1 MAVMPRLISLWRN
14 LFKRAQVEQE
24 LTQEV
29 ESYLEMLIEAK
40 IGEGLDPK
48 EARRAALIEMGGVE
62 QVKERVREVRMGHLM
77 ETVWQ
82 DLRYTA
88 RMLLK
93 NPGFTLIAI
102 ITLALGIGAN
112 SAIFSVVD
120 AVLLRPLL
128 YEDPNRLMALWAK
141 NDTRGLTQRPLSY
154 PNFVDWREQNQVFE
168 YLAAVRQE
176 SFSLTDGDEPERVS
190 GVRVTTDI
198 LPLLGVRPLHGR
210 DFLPEE
216 ARPEKA
222 QVALIGYGLWQRR
235 YGGDPDL
242 IGQAMTLDNTPHTII
257 GVLPD
262 WLKHPGLPIPAT
274 GAEVWIPF
282 VPLSNEQNRSF
293 ANIRIIGRMRPD
305 VTLSQAE
312 ADMQVVAERLEQQ
325 YPNDN
330 TNLRVEMKSLHE
342 ELTGRVRLA
351 LLILLGAVAV
361 VLLIACVNVANL
373 LLARA
378 SVRKKEMAI
387 RSALGAGRWRLLR
400 QSLTECLLLSLA
412 GGLAG
417 LLLAYA
423 GVNWLTKM
431 NAGNLPR
438 TDGIGVNWQ
447 VLLFT
452 LGVSVLTG
460 VVFGL
465 VPALQSSR
473 LNLTEALKD
482 GHKGTAGGVHNRR
495 WLGGLVVTEVAL
507 ALILLS
513 GAGLLIRSFRH
524 VSETDPSFNPE
535 RLLTLSVP
543 LPLTGYETQQK
554 QALFYERTLE
564 KINALPG
571 VESAACV
578 SRVPL
583 VGMATAIFTAQGN
596 PMTPGTEPNADYRT
610 VSPTYFRT
618 AGVPLL
624 AGREFTEQDNDGAPD
639 AIIVNEELARLFF
652 PGESAVGKRL
662 QLALERTRFR
672 EIVGVVGNAK
682 LAGLDAKVDPAIY
695 VPFHQNTWPHAL
707 RNSSLVVR
715 TTVEPHSL
723 TQAIRGELRSID
735 PALPVTQ
742 VRTMEEIIH
751 DSMAQRRFSMSL
763 LLVFA
768 AVAAALSAVGIYGVM
783 SYGVTQR
790 SHELGVR
797 VALGA
802 GRADIL
808 RMVMGGGA
816 RLTLLGVMIG
826 TAGAVAVTRLMSGLL
841 YEVSATDP
849 LTLGV
854 VALLL
859 AGVSLLACYVPAR
872 RATKVDPMTALRSE

>member
-1 MAVMPRLISLWRN
+1 MLSRIKTAL
-14 LFKRAQVEQE
+14 RA
-24 LTQEV
+24 LLRRAEV
-29 ESYLEMLIEAK
+29 ESE
-40 IGEGLDPK
+40 LDEELRYHVERQTEQNERLGMGTK
-48 EARRAALIEMGGVE
+48 EARAVALRDFGGLE
-62 QVKERVREVRMGHLM
+62 QAKERSRDARGTRWLED
-77 ETVWQ
+77 TWW
-82 DLRYTA
+82 DLRYGA
-88 RMLLK
+88 RMLRR
-93 NPGFTLIAI
+93 NPGFTLVAV

-120 AVLLRPLL
+120 AVLLRPLP
-128 YEDPNRLMALWAK
+128 YKEPDRLMALWAK
-141 NDTRGLTQRPLSY
+141 NDTSGLTQRPLSY

-176 SFSLTDGDEPERVS
+176 SFSLTDGAEPERVN
-190 GVRVTTDI
+190 GIRVTTDI
-198 LPLLGVRPLHGR
+198 LPLLGVRPLRGR

-222 QVALIGYGLWQRR
+222 QVALISYGLWQRR
-235 YGGDPDL
+235 YVSDPGV
-242 IGQAMTLDNTPHTII
+242 IGQAMTLDNKSYTII

-262 WLKHPGLPIPAT
+262 WMKHPGLPIPAT

-282 VPLSNEQNRSF
+282 VPLPNEQNRSF
-293 ANIRIIGRMRPD
+293 ANIRVVARMKPG
-305 VTLSQAE
+305 VTLSQVK
-312 ADMQVVAERLEQQ
+312 ADMQGVAERLEQQ

-378 SVRKKEMAI
+378 SGRKKETAI
-387 RSALGAGRWRLLR
+387 RSALGATRWRLIR

-417 LLLAYA
+417 LLLAHTC
-423 GVNWLTKM
+423 VNWLTKM

-438 TDGIGVNWQ
+438 TDGIGINWQ
-447 VLLFT
+447 VLFFT

-460 VVFGL
+460 IVFGL

-482 GHKGTAGGVHNRR
+482 GQKGVGGGVNNRR

-507 ALILLS
+507 ALVLLT
-513 GAGLLIRSFRH
+513 GAGLLIRSFHH
-524 VSETDPSFNPE
+524 VSETDPGFNPE

-571 VESAACV
+571 VESVACV
-578 SRVPL
+578 SRLPL
-583 VGMATAIFTAQGN
+583 VGMATVTFTAQGN
-596 PMTPGTEPNADYRT
+596 PATPGTEPNADYRT
-610 VSPTYFRT
+610 ISPSYFRT
-618 AGVPLL
+618 AAVPLL
-624 AGREFTEQDNDGAPD
+624 AGREFTEQDRDGASD
-639 AIIVNEELARLFF
+639 ALIVNEELARLYF
-652 PGESAVGKRL
+652 PGGDAVGKRL

-695 VPFHQNTWPHAL
+695 VPFQQNTWPHAL

-723 TQAIRGELRSID
+723 TQAIRGELHSID
-735 PALPVTQ
+735 LSLPVTQ
-742 VRTMEEIIH
+742 VRTMGEIIH

-768 AVAAALSAVGIYGVM
+768 AVAALLSAIGIYGVM

-808 RMVMGGGA
+808 RMVIGGGA
-816 RLTLLGVMIG
+816 KLTLLGVLIG

-849 LTLGV
+849 LTLGA

-872 RATKVDPMTALRSE
+872 RAMRVDPIVALRFE

>member
-1 MAVMPRLISLWRN
+1 MLSRIKTAL
-14 LFKRAQVEQE
+14 RA
-24 LTQEV
+24 LLRRAEV
-29 ESYLEMLIEAK
+29 ESE
-40 IGEGLDPK
+40 LDEELRYHVERQTELNARLGMGPE
-48 EARRAALIEMGGVE
+48 EARYEALKAFGGVE
-62 QVKERVREVRMGHLM
+62 QAKEQSRGYRGVRWLEDA
-77 ETVWQ
+77 WW
-82 DLRYTA
+82 DLRYGA
-88 RMLLK
+88 RMLRRNL
-93 NPGFTLIAI
+93 GFTLIAV

-120 AVLLRPLL
+120 AVLLRPLP
-128 YEDPNRLMALWAK
+128 YKDPDRLMALWAK
-141 NDTRGLTQRPLSY
+141 NDPKGLTQRPLSY

-176 SFSLTDGDEPERVS
+176 SFSLTDGAEPERVS
-190 GVRVTTDI
+190 GIRVTTDI
-198 LPLLGVRPLHGR
+198 LPLLGVRPLRGR

-235 YGGDPDL
+235 YGGDLDV
-242 IGQAMTLDNTPHTII
+242 IGQAMTLDNRPYTIV

-293 ANIRIIGRMRPD
+293 ANIRVIGRMRPGM
-305 VTLSQAE
+305 TLSQAE
-312 ADMQVVAERLEQQ
+312 ADMQVVAERLELQ

-378 SVRKKEMAI
+378 SGRKKETAI
-387 RSALGAGRWRLLR
+387 RSALGAGRWRLIR

-412 GGLAG
+412 GGLVG

-447 VLLFT
+447 VLFFT
-452 LGVSVLTG
+452 LGVSVFTG

-482 GHKGTAGGVHNRR
+482 GQKGAAGGVHNRQ

-507 ALILLS
+507 ALILMT

-524 VSETDPSFNPE
+524 VSETDPGFNPE

-543 LPLTGYETQQK
+543 LPLTGYESQQK
-554 QALFYERTLE
+554 QALFYEHALE
-564 KINALPG
+564 RINALPG

-583 VGMATAIFTAQGN
+583 VGVATAIFTAQGN

-610 VSPTYFRT
+610 VSPSYFRT

-624 AGREFTEQDNDGAPD
+624 AGREFTEQDRDGAHD

-695 VPFHQNTWPHAL
+695 VPFQQNTWPHAL

-715 TTVEPHSL
+715 TSVEPHSL

-742 VRTMEEIIH
+742 VRTMREIIH
-751 DSMAQRRFSMSL
+751 DSMGQRRFSMSL
-763 LLVFA
+763 LLAFA
-768 AVAAALSAVGIYGVM
+768 AVAAVLSAIGIYGVM

-808 RMVMGGGA
+808 RMVLGGGA
-816 RLTLLGVMIG
+816 KLTLLGVIIG
-826 TAGAVAVTRLMSGLL
+826 AAGAVAVTRLMSGLL

-849 LTLGV
+849 LTLGA

-859 AGVSLLACYVPAR
+859 AGVSLLACYVPSR
-872 RATKVDPMTALRSE
+872 RATKVDPILALRQE

>member
-1 MAVMPRLISLWRN
+1 LKSYWRN
-14 LFKRAQVEQE
+14 LFHKDQFEQE
-24 LTQEV
+24 LTEEV
-29 ESYLEMLIEAK
+29 QAYLEMLIDIKVKAGMKSEA
-40 IGEGLDPK
+40 
-48 EARRAALIEMGGVE
+48 ACRAALIEMGGVE
-62 QVKERVREVRMGHLM
+62 QVKESVREVKMGQTL
-77 ETVWQ
+77 ETIWQ
-82 DLRYTA
+82 DLCYGA
-88 RMLLK
+88 RMLRR
-93 NPGFTLIAI
+93 NPGFTLVAV
-102 ITLALGIGAN
+102 ITLGLGIGAN

-120 AVLLRPLL
+120 AVLLRPLP
-128 YEDPNRLMALWAK
+128 YKDPGRLLVLCAK
-141 NDTRGLTQRPLSY
+141 DDTRGLTQRPLSY

-176 SFSLTDGDEPERVS
+176 SFSLTDGAEPERAS
-190 GVRVTTDI
+190 GIRVTTDI
-198 LPLLGVRPLHGR
+198 LPLLGVRPLRGR

-235 YGGDPDL
+235 YGGDPGV
-242 IGQAMTLDNTPHTII
+242 IGQVMTLDNKPYTII

-274 GAEVWIPF
+274 GAEIWIPF
-282 VPLSNEQNRSF
+282 VPLPNEQNRSF
-293 ANIRIIGRMRPD
+293 ANIRLVARMKPG

-312 ADMQVVAERLEQQ
+312 ADMQVVAEGLEQQ

-351 LLILLGAVAV
+351 LFILLGAVAV

-378 SVRKKEMAI
+378 AWRKKETAI
-387 RSALGAGRWRLLR
+387 RSALGASRWRLIR

-431 NAGNLPR
+431 NPGNLPR

-473 LNLTEALKD
+473 FNLTEALKD
-482 GHKGTAGGVHNRR
+482 GQKGAAGGVHNRR

-507 ALILLS
+507 ALVLLT

-524 VSETDPSFNPE
+524 VSETDPGFNPE

-554 QALFYERTLE
+554 QAVFYDRTLE

-578 SRVPL
+578 FRVPL
-583 VGMATAIFTAQGN
+583 VGVATVTFTTQGN

-610 VSPTYFRT
+610 VSPSYFRT

-624 AGREFTEQDNDGAPD
+624 AGREFTEQDRDGASD
-639 AIIVNEELARLFF
+639 AIIINEELARLFF

-695 VPFHQNTWPHAL
+695 VPFQQNTWPQAL

-723 TQAIRGELRSID
+723 TQAIRGALRSID
-735 PALPVTQ
+735 SALPVAQ

-768 AVAAALSAVGIYGVM
+768 AVAAVLSAVGIYGVM

-808 RMVMGGGA
+808 RMVIGGGA
-816 RLTLLGVMIG
+816 KLTLLGVMIG

-849 LTLGV
+849 LTLGA

-859 AGVSLLACYVPAR
+859 TLVSLMACYIPAR
-872 RATKVDPMTALRSE
+872 RATKVDPLVALRLE

>member
-1 MAVMPRLISLWRN
+1 MMWWYRLFNRTKN
-14 LFKRAQVEQE
+14 EEE
-24 LTQEV
+24 LEKELRFHLDQHTEDLITQGHSPE
-29 ESYLEMLIEAK
+29 
-40 IGEGLDPK
+40 
-48 EARRAALIEMGGVE
+48 EARRRARLALGGPE
-62 QVKERVREVRMGHLM
+62 QVKEKCRDVRGTRWLLDLL
-77 ETVWQ
+77 Q
-82 DLRYTA
+82 DLHYGA
-88 RMLLK
+88 RMLRR
-93 NPGFTLIAI
+93 NPGFTFVAI
-102 ITLALGIGAN
+102 VTLGLGIGAN

-120 AVLLRPLL
+120 AVLLRPLP
-128 YEDPNRLMALWAK
+128 YKDPDRLLTLCAK
-141 NDTRGLTQRPLSY
+141 NDASGVNQRPLSY
-154 PNFVDWREQNQVFE
+154 PNFVDWREQNQGFE
-168 YLAAVRQE
+168 FMAAVRQE
-176 SFSLTDGDEPERVS
+176 LFSLSDGDEPERVS

-198 LPLLGVRPLHGR
+198 LTLLGVRPLRGR
-210 DFLPEE
+210 DFFTEE

-235 YGGDPDL
+235 YGGDTGI
-242 IGQAMTLDNTPHTII
+242 IGQAMTLDNKPYTII
-257 GVLPD
+257 GVLPN

-282 VPLSNEQNRSF
+282 VPLPNEQNRSF
-293 ANIRIIGRMRPD
+293 ANLRLIGRMRSG
-305 VTLSQAE
+305 VTLSQAH
-312 ADMQVVAERLEQQ
+312 ADMQMVAERLEQQ

-330 TNLRVEMKSLHE
+330 SNLRVELKSLHE

-351 LLILLGAVAV
+351 LLILLGAVTV
-361 VLLIACVNVANL
+361 VLAVACVNVANL

-378 SVRKKEMAI
+378 SGRKKETAI
-387 RSALGAGRWRLLR
+387 RGALGAGRWRLIR
-400 QSLTECLLLSLA
+400 QSLTECLLLSLV

-417 LLLAYA
+417 LLLAYV
-423 GVNWLTKM
+423 GVNWLTKI

-447 VLLFT
+447 VLFFT
-452 LGVSVLTG
+452 LSISVLTG
-460 VVFGL
+460 IVFGL

-473 LNLTEALKD
+473 INLTEALKD
-482 GHKGTAGGVHNRR
+482 GQKGGGSTHNRR

-507 ALILLS
+507 ALVLLT

-524 VSETDPSFNPE
+524 VSETDPGFNSE

-543 LPLTGYETQQK
+543 LPLAGYETQQK
-554 QALFYERTLE
+554 QAQFYERALE
-564 KINALPG
+564 KLNALPG

-583 VGMATAIFTAQGN
+583 VGLATVIFTAQGN
-596 PMTPGTEPNADYRT
+596 PMAPGTEPNADYRT
-610 VSPTYFRT
+610 VSPSYFRT
-618 AGVPLL
+618 AGVPLI
-624 AGREFTEQDNDGAPD
+624 AGRGFTEQDGDGASD
-639 AIIVNEELARLFF
+639 AIIVNEELARLYF

-682 LAGLDAKVDPAIY
+682 LAGLDAKVDSAIY
-695 VPFHQNTWPHAL
+695 VPFQQNTWPHAL

-715 TTVEPHSL
+715 TTLEPHSL

-735 PALPVTQ
+735 PSLPVTQ
-742 VRTMEEIIH
+742 VRTMEEIID
-751 DSMAQRRFSMSL
+751 DSMAQRRFSML
-763 LLVFA
+763 LLMVFA
-768 AVAAALSAVGIYGVM
+768 AVAALLAVVGIYGVM

-808 RMVMGGGA
+808 IMVMSGGA
-816 RLTLLGVMIG
+816 RLTLLGVLIG
-826 TAGAVAVTRLMSGLL
+826 TAGAIAVTRLMSGLL

-849 LTLGV
+849 LTLGAG
-854 VALLL
+854 ALLL

-872 RATKVDPMTALRSE
+872 RATKVDPLVALRSE